1 MGVEDRRA
9 ALARGA
15 RAEAFVAD
23 CLEQEGWTVLDR
35 NWRGRGG
42 ELDLVVGRD
51 GAVRFVEVKAR
62 ALEDPSGLESI
73 SYAKRT
79 RMVRAAEAWML
90 EQPEDPRE
98 VCFLIAV
105 VDLDPTGWSVEW
117 FDDAFDGR

>member
-9 ALARGA
+9 ALTRGA

-23 CLEQEGWTVLDR
+23 RLVREGWTVLDR

-42 ELDLVVGRD
+42 ELDLVVARE

-73 SYAKRT
+73 TPSKRA
-79 RMVRAAEAWML
+79 RLVRAAEAWLL
-90 EQPEDPRE
+90 EQPTEPAE
-98 VCFLIAV
+98 ACFLVAV
-105 VDLDPTGWSVEW
+105 VDLDPSGWSVEW
-117 FDDAFDGR
+117 VDDAFDGP